1 MTIEIMT
8 LITVI
13 SLVLGI
19 VSTLFN
25 LRKTS
30 KDEAKSTIIET
41 ANLNNKI
48 DNVLIG
54 ISELK
59 VKLNTME
66 ADQKDSKERIII
78 LEQKVNTLS
87 ETVSQIQEHTGLKW
101 GYVKLLIDDTRIK
114 VFYKDG
120 SFYKSDGEK
129 IEESMI
135 KKIIL
140 DYQELKDILQSQT
153 IVEKK
158 QKKKKDE

>member
-13 SLVLGI
+13 SITLGI
-19 VSTLFN
+19 ISTLVN

-30 KDEAKSTIIET
+30 RDEAKNSIIET

-78 LEQKVNTLS
+78 LEQKVKILS
-87 ETVSQIQEHTGLKW
+87 ETVGQLQEYAGLEYK
-101 GYVKLLIDDTRIK
+101 KLK
-114 VFYKDG
+114 
-120 SFYKSDGEK
+120 
-129 IEESMI
+129 
-135 KKIIL
+135 
-140 DYQELKDILQSQT
+140 
-153 IVEKK
+153 
-158 QKKKKDE
+158 

>member
-87 ETVSQIQEHTGLKW
+87 ETVSQIQEHTGLK
-101 GYVKLLIDDTRIK
+101 
-114 VFYKDG
+114 
-120 SFYKSDGEK
+120 
-129 IEESMI
+129 
-135 KKIIL
+135 
-140 DYQELKDILQSQT
+140 
-153 IVEKK
+153 
-158 QKKKKDE
+158 